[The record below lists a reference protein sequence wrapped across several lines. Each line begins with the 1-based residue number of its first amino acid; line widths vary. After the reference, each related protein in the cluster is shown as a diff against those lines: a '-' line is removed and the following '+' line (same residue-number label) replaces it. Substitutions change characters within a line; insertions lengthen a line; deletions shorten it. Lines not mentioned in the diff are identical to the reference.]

1 MDWLCVVW
9 GFVWVGWCMRGW
21 CGTPN
26 PPLPITSIPLYIN
39 QMVRQLARA
48 LEGRVDVHEVM
59 VDRICVDRSVAETE
73 IDVRACVCIDGPPPP
88 PLSLA

>member
-1 MDWLCVVW
+1 MLC
-9 GFVWVGWCMRGW
+9 GDSCGSVGVCVDGVAPL
-21 CGTPN
+21 TI
-26 PPLPITSIPLYIN
+26 PPPITSIPLYIN

-48 LEGRVDVHEVM
+48 LDGRVDVHEVM